1 MIYDE
6 DHNKYLDE
14 TYGKLDS
21 GRNRPIDYIS
31 LEEYELAEKSL
42 ETKSKWNELNANEI
56 VVLRH
61 KLHTHGLLKDVVF
74 ADRLDLINCVL
85 FWTERNCNKNESVK

>member
-1 MIYDE
+1 MIYIE

-31 LEEYELAEKSL
+31 LEEYELTESL
-42 ETKSKWNELNANEI
+42 LKLNQNWNELNANEI

-61 KLHTHGLLKDVVF
+61 KLIRTGY
-74 ADRLDLINCVL
+74 
-85 FWTERNCNKNESVK
+85 